1 MGTEEGWRYDRAHRV
16 GSLALL
22 LAVACGVEPAM
33 PVAEEAASAKDARS
47 NVLFLCVDDLRPEL
61 GCYGATG
68 IVSPHIDALAGQGV
82 RFDRAYCQY
91 ASCGPSRVALLTGL
105 RPSTSGALEQRDDYR
120 ELIPDCVTLPEAFR
134 SAGWTTRAL
143 GKVHHGRGEL
153 DDPRSW
159 SEPCWRPSRWQT
171 YYALESSRAAVR
183 EAEETWTRRDMKPRV
198 VAWEAAEVADSE
210 LPDGMIA
217 DEAIR
222 FLRDP
227 GDAPFFLVVGF
238 LKPHLPFVAPKR
250 YWDLYPEGEL
260 VRSPEPDFPGGAPE
274 LASNRSLEP
283 QGFLALRELGI
294 ESDEVQRNLLR
305 GYRACV
311 SFVDAQVGRVLTAL
325 EEEGLADSTIVV
337 LWGDHGWHLGDQSLW
352 GKHTNYERALRTP
365 LIVRVPGMGAT
376 GAASAGLVESIDLYP
391 TLAELCGIEVPV
403 GLDGVSFAPLL
414 EDPNASARS
423 AVIAQLTR
431 SSPGVGEFLGSTIRT
446 TSHRLIEW
454 QPEGGGESIVELYE
468 LPDGR
473 GERENLAGSPGLA
486 ELEADLRARL
496 RAVVGD

>member
-1 MGTEEGWRYDRAHRV
+1 MGTEEGWRRDRAHRV

-61 GCYGATG
+61 GCYGAPG

-120 ELIPDCVTLPEAFR
+120 ELVPDCVTLPEAFR
-134 SAGWTTRAL
+134 IAGWTTRAL

-153 DDPRSW
+153 DDPHSW

-274 LASNRSLEP
+274 LAPNRSLEP

-294 ESDEVQRNLLR
+294 ESDEV
-305 GYRACV
+305 
-311 SFVDAQVGRVLTAL
+311 
-325 EEEGLADSTIVV
+325 
-337 LWGDHGWHLGDQSLW
+337 
-352 GKHTNYERALRTP
+352 
-365 LIVRVPGMGAT
+365 
-376 GAASAGLVESIDLYP
+376 
-391 TLAELCGIEVPV
+391 
-403 GLDGVSFAPLL
+403 
-414 EDPNASARS
+414 
-423 AVIAQLTR
+423 
-431 SSPGVGEFLGSTIRT
+431 
-446 TSHRLIEW
+446 
-454 QPEGGGESIVELYE
+454 
-468 LPDGR
+468 
-473 GERENLAGSPGLA
+473 
-486 ELEADLRARL
+486 
-496 RAVVGD
+496 